1 MGEGWISEKGE
12 VMKDKEMEIIANKV
26 ADIIID
32 RFKEEQ
38 QELAKRMIDLL
49 WDTPFD
55 SSKYSDVIHGQS
67 VRQMRGFGEKT

>member
-1 MGEGWISEKGE
+1 ME
-12 VMKDKEMEIIANKV
+12 DRDLEIIANKV

-38 QELAKRMIDLL
+38 QALAKRMVGLL

-55 SSKYSDVIHGQS
+55 LNKHIDVIYGQS
-67 VRQMRGFGEKT
+67 VRQARGFGEKA